1 MAKLD
6 SRCKNGH
13 PVETNK

>member
-13 PVETNK
+13 SVETNK